1 MDRGDYGW
9 IEIRVA
15 RGDNAREGRGRRT
28 RGDAGVVGDLRSSGK
43 YRAATAVDLFLA
55 SLIFEGPPVQVFA
68 IDNDLKAA
76 TNAVAL
82 VFGSTKSWTVI
93 FLAPLGAPPLDFA
106 LLGKASDFLVANGS
120 TAELNLPVLSA
131 DLLTFGT
138 KLGDILRG
146 LVCRTRAGAGAGARA
161 RAGPVEFRR
170 MDRED
175 QKQKRKIVCEYDVVI
190 QMRATAENKFRLR
203 HCDDA
208 TKFCRSSSSFDDNVE
223 QYTSTEM
230 LETRNSYL
238 GRGGRG
244 PDPPVGV
251 GG

>member
-1 MDRGDYGW
+1 MARWDYGW
-9 IEIRVA
+9 IGIRVA

-28 RGDAGVVGDLRSSGK
+28 RRDAGVGGDLRSSGK

-106 LLGKASDFLVANGS
+106 LLGKASDFF

-146 LVCRTRAGAGAGARA
+146 NVCRTRAGARTRA

-175 QKQKRKIVCEYDVVI
+175 QKQKRKIVCEYDVAI

-203 HCDDA
+203 HRDDA

-223 QYTSTEM
+223 QYTSHRQRCLKQEILT
-230 LETRNSYL
+230 
-238 GRGGRG
+238 
-244 PDPPVGV
+244 
-251 GG
+251 